1 MASLFRAF
9 AGRLSRHLRS
19 AFALGR
25 LDGGGDVAAASKNY
39 EATWSARLT
48 QIHDVIGQGETELPR
63 VLALVARRT
72 EQIRKM
78 DLGRGRYVAFDMA
91 VELPS
96 RGAQKLHRG
105 SIVEA
110 VIDLCSPDTQAVVEL
125 GSGWGEH
132 LCNIW
137 ASGGPRDATYYACEI
152 TESGRECARVLA
164 GLERGLRL
172 EAPYFDYLNPDF
184 SAIPRG
190 HKDVVVYSVHSIE
203 QVRDIPMELITRLC
217 RLADSVKVA
226 HFEPVGWQ
234 MIDAAQ
240 KTELTRRHEAR
251 CDEKRYNRNF
261 WALLRQAEADHRIQ
275 VRTAIPN
282 FFGLEH
288 NPTSYIVW
296 EKTVV

>member
-1 MASLFRAF
+1 MVSLIR
-9 AGRLSRHLRS
+9 RLARQLRRHLRA
-19 AFALGR
+19 AFAPDR
-25 LDGGGDVAAASKNY
+25 LDGRRDVAVARKNY
-39 EATWSARLT
+39 EAPWSARLA

-78 DLGRGRYVAFDMA
+78 DLGRGRYVAFDTG

-105 SIVEA
+105 SVVEA
-110 VIDLCSPDTQAVVEL
+110 VIDLCSPDTQAVMEL

-132 LCNIW
+132 LCSVW
-137 ASGGPRDATYYACEI
+137 TSGGPRDATYYACEI
-152 TESGRECARVLA
+152 TASGRECARVLA

-172 EAPYFDYLNPDF
+172 KAPYFDYLHPDF
-184 SAIPRG
+184 SAIARG
-190 HKDVVVYSVHSIE
+190 HKEVIVYSVHSIE
-203 QVRDIPMELITRLC
+203 QVRDVPMELITRLC
-217 RLADSVKVA
+217 GLADSVKVA

-234 MIDAAQ
+234 MIDAGQ

-251 CDEKRYNRNF
+251 CKEKNYNQNF
-261 WALLRQAEADHRIQ
+261 WALLRQAETEHRIQ

-296 EKTVV
+296 EKTVA